1 MVIGKYQNAID
12 GKQGFPLADSA
23 VNTLQLYRLDPSTVD
38 GSNAVYSN
46 GQEQPRT
53 QAHTALGLFMLQQLR
68 VRVRWR
74 RERAAVETPQPV
86 LHLHCGSERR

>member
-1 MVIGKYQNAID
+1 MVIGKYQNAIED
-12 GKQGFPLADSA
+12 GKRVFRSRTPPY
-23 VNTLQLYRLDPSTVD
+23 NTLQLYRLDPSTVD

-53 QAHTALGLFMLQQLR
+53 QAHTASGLFMLQQLR

-74 RERAAVETPQPV
+74 RERAAV
-86 LHLHCGSERR
+86 

>member
-1 MVIGKYQNAID
+1 MVIGKYQNAIEEE
-12 GKQGFPLADSA
+12 GFPLADSA
-23 VNTLQLYRLDPSTVD
+23 VNTFSCTASNPSTVD

-86 LHLHCGSERR
+86 LHLHCRSERR

>member
-1 MVIGKYQNAID
+1 MVIGKYQNAIEEE
-12 GKQGFPLADSA
+12 GFPLADSA
-23 VNTLQLYRLDPSTVD
+23 VNTFSCTASNPSTVD